1 MTKRLNLLVIALVL
15 ALILGA
21 CNSAAPE
28 PAQTEADA
36 PAEATVEP
44 AAQAQTSNE
53 ETASTEEAV
62 TEEPVVEEPAAE
74 EATTEQP
81 AAKEATGQE
90 AESGLSA
97 IDAIALGSLVPD
109 ADTIS
114 ETSASSAAL
123 LKQRYGLV
131 VGQLNDKGFNELAWA
146 GMQRAEAELGVGVQF
161 LQDANPG
168 TVKTRINQ
176 FLNQGVDG
184 IVTVGVEMARAT
196 KEAAQ
201 ANPNVPFAI
210 VDFPDQTANDRGLLF
225 AVDAPAF
232 MAGYLAAGMSQSGTV
247 CTYGGRQIPP
257 VMIFMVGFE
266 QGVDYYNSQNEA
278 DVNVLGWHTDPT
290 IAVGGAGVFAGSFTD
305 QAFGRSIA
313 VELASRD
320 CDIIFPV
327 AGAVG
332 LGTAEVAA
340 ENGLTVIG
348 VDADQSLSNP
358 DYADVYLTS
367 VIKQIDLAVFE
378 TVSQMVDGT
387 FAGGSSYIGTL
398 ENGGVGLA
406 PFNSF
411 EDQVPQTLKDDLETI
426 RQGLTD
432 RTISTGWPIGVS
444 KIQTSQTAG
453 NLTLAALRNATYN
466 VEYTADGTAPLTN
479 GEYREPAAPGSATET
494 VVRLGDQVAY
504 GDLTGDGQ
512 DEAVALLISDPG
524 GSGTFYD
531 LVVVADVDGTP
542 TQIGS
547 VFLGDRIIVKSLAV
561 EDGLVGLV
569 MFTQGPNDPQSDPTQ
584 LTVKFFGVQDN
595 ELVELASQV
604 VE

>member
-1 MTKRLNLLVIALVL
+1 MTKRFNLLVM
-15 ALILGA
+15 ALILALALAA

-44 AAQAQTSNE
+44 AAQAQTSTE
-53 ETASTEEAV
+53 EPAPTEEA
-62 TEEPVVEEPAAE
+62 AAE
-74 EATTEQP
+74 EPTAEQPTAEQP
-81 AAKEATGQE
+81 AAKEAAGQE

-97 IDAIALGSLVPD
+97 IDAIAVGSLVPD
-109 ADTIS
+109 TDIIS
-114 ETSASSAAL
+114 ETSANSAAL

-131 VGQLNDKGFNELAWA
+131 VGQLNDKGFNDLAWL
-146 GMQRAEAELGVGVQF
+146 GMQQAETELGVGVQF
-161 LQDANPG
+161 LQDANAG

-184 IVTVGVEMARAT
+184 IITVGVEMARAT

-201 ANPNVPFAI
+201 ANPDVPFAI
-210 VDFPDQTANDRGLLF
+210 VDFPDQTDNERGLLF

-278 DVNVLGWHTDPT
+278 DINVLGWHTDPT
-290 IAVGGAGVFAGSFTD
+290 IAVGGAGIFAGNFTD

-313 VELASRD
+313 AELASRG

-327 AGAVG
+327 AGGVG
-332 LGTAEVAA
+332 LGTAEAAA

-367 VIKQIDLAVFE
+367 VIKHIDLAVFE

-387 FAGGSSYIGTL
+387 FAGGSYIGTL
-398 ENGGVGLA
+398 ENHGVGLA
-406 PFNSF
+406 PFNRF
-411 EDQVPQTLKDDLETI
+411 EDKVPQTLKDDLETI
-426 RQGLTD
+426 QQGLID
-432 RTISTGWPIGVS
+432 GTISTGWPIGIS
-444 KIQTSQTAG
+444 KIQTSRTAG
-453 NLTLAALRNATYN
+453 NLTLPALSNATYN
-466 VEYTADGTAPLTN
+466 VEYTANGTAPLTN
-479 GEYREPAAPGSATET
+479 GEYSEPSAPGSVTET
-494 VVRLGDQVAY
+494 VIRLGDQIAY

-512 DEAVALLISDPG
+512 DEAVTFLISNPG

-547 VFLGDRIIVKSLAV
+547 AFLGDRIIVKSIAV
-561 EDGLVGLV
+561 EKGLIGLVLV
-569 MFTQGPNDPQSDPTQ
+569 TQGPNDPQSAPTQ
-584 LTVKFFGVQDN
+584 EVIKFFGLQDN